1 MEPSDF
7 LTILGLAL
15 AVWAIIPSNERRFI
29 LLFFSV
35 FELVLFAI
43 ALLVIHYL
51 MVFDWLTVNW
61 FPGLSV
67 FVFSKGIPSK
77 SWAYILA
84 LATIVYPIAKFNF
97 SFFAKSRL
105 ADLIG
110 LYETYLKEGEVDLLS
125 NFIIKYHIDDI
136 EQFKRGESEVPEK
149 SGKDIILRRLT
160 EADVAYKKLV
170 SHKRILFAAWV
181 YSSILRNEAFV
192 RGAANKYPELFA
204 KAFNGM
210 RTQGAADQDF
220 AKLYTGELFIHKNKS
235 LIDELKIVNDSNSS
249 LLDIHERYDIPIL
262 VGLLAHTEA
271 AEANY
276 VWYAIGNETVKSLKH
291 DSNQREFLLQEHD
304 SDLEPE
310 MWAQKVYIAIV
321 YFNYMVR
328 ETIYRDNGY
337 HMWLFYYDRFV
348 ALLVEMLPDEN
359 MYEPRSE
366 YPSFAHKMIYEQLSN
381 MTDWL
386 TLAREQKNDHRVIDT
401 IRCLGK
407 CIHLLC
413 QASDDKILPRFR
425 RRMLDMVLNAY
436 FTFSDYPDNPAS
448 KTARE
453 WFEKMFT
460 FPEGTDFGT
469 RQVTDEYLA
478 ALQDAWEHFDKVPF
492 QCHGTGEAIVRFN
505 DNVLTPLGLEE

>member
-1 MEPSDF
+1 MGHHPKQRTEIRS
-7 LTILGLAL
+7 A
-15 AVWAIIPSNERRFI
+15 
-29 LLFFSV
+29 FFSV
-35 FELVLFAI
+35 SELVLFAT

-51 MVFDWLTVNW
+51 MVFDWLMVNW

-84 LATIVYPIAKFNF
+84 LVIIVYPIVKVNF

-105 ADLIG
+105 PDLIS
-110 LYETYLKEGEVDLLS
+110 LYETYLKEGEVDLLAS
-125 NFIIKYHIDDI
+125 FIAKYHIDDI
-136 EQFKRGESEVPEK
+136 ERFKRGESKVPEK
-149 SGKDIILRRLT
+149 SSKDIVLRRRT

-170 SHKRILFAAWV
+170 SPKRILFAAWV
-181 YSSILRNEAFV
+181 YSNILSNEAFV
-192 RGAANKYPELFA
+192 RSAANKYPELFA

-210 RTQGAADQDF
+210 RTKGAADQDF

-235 LIDELKIVNDSNSS
+235 LIEELKIVNDSNSS
-249 LLDIHERYDIPIL
+249 LLDIQEQYDIPIL

-276 VWYAIGNETVKSLKH
+276 VWYSIGNEAVKSLKH

-304 SDLEPE
+304 YDLEPE
-310 MWAQKVYIAIV
+310 MWGQKIYIAIV

-359 MYEPRSE
+359 TYEPRSE
-366 YPSFAHKMIYEQLSN
+366 YPSFAHKMIYELFSN

-386 TLAREQKNDHRVIDT
+386 ALARDQDNDHRVIDT

-407 CIHLLC
+407 CVHLLC
-413 QASDDKILPRFR
+413 QANDDKILPRFR

-436 FTFSDYPDNPAS
+436 FKFSDYPDNPAS
-448 KTARE
+448 KTATE

-460 FPEGTDFGT
+460 FPEGTDFGI
-469 RQVTDEYLA
+469 REVTDEYLV

-492 QCHGTGEAIVRFN
+492 QYHGTGEAIVRFR
-505 DNVLTPLGLEE
+505 DNVLTPLGLEL